1 MGAPPH
7 RYMRLNPFSR
17 GYLPVFPVRFS
28 IMVEGCQESDSWRRS
43 YDAMS

>member
-1 MGAPPH
+1 MGPPLR

-17 GYLPVFPVRFS
+17 GYLPLFPAHFS
-28 IMVEGCQESDSWRRS
+28 IMLKGCQESDSRRRS